1 MKHKLSI
8 QKRLILPVVLLGIV
22 ALISNILSI
31 FSIHN
36 VNANA
41 ANIVDNYM
49 VGEAMLAGIHQSV
62 MNIHKLALSHIVA
75 TDYSTMIKVVGQI
88 KEEERGLDIQMA
100 EYETY
105 VIRTA
110 SYQELLENYDSF
122 KDSLIRLVCASADSK
137 TQDAYAL
144 ANGDVARFAEA
155 IERNIDDLYE
165 SITSR
170 AANARTRL
178 MAVYITSLI
187 ISALSIVTGILLI
200 LAALRIKIGRAHV

>member
-75 TDYSTMIKVVGQI
+75 TDYSTMIKGMSPVLPRPLSAISTICTNPLPPAQPMPG
-88 KEEERGLDIQMA
+88 RGLWPF
-100 EYETY
+100 T
-105 VIRTA
+105 
-110 SYQELLENYDSF
+110 SPPS
-122 KDSLIRLVCASADSK
+122 SSAPSP
-137 TQDAYAL
+137 L
-144 ANGDVARFAEA
+144 
-155 IERNIDDLYE
+155 
-165 SITSR
+165 
-170 AANARTRL
+170 
-178 MAVYITSLI
+178 
-187 ISALSIVTGILLI
+187 
-200 LAALRIKIGRAHV
+200 